1 MLAKDELVMMIS
13 MDHSTLTFMG
23 IHGSCVGLTTKGW
36 MAIQLSPKLCAACS
50 KLPKGKTTT
59 ELPSSGSL

>member
-23 IHGSCVGLTTKGW
+23 IHGSCVGL
-36 MAIQLSPKLCAACS
+36 SPKLCAACS